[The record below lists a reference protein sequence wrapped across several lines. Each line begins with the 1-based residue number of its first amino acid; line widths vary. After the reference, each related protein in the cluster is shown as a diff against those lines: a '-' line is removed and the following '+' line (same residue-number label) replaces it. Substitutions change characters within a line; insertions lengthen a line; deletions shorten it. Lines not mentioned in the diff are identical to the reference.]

1 MRKTLFLLL
10 AAMGLL
16 IVSPAFAQ
24 KNEKPFVIPELR
36 EWKGGNGAFAIGDAT
51 RIVYPK
57 NNPQLEQQ
65 IHAEFVLRE
74 SMGKARTE

>member
-10 AAMGLL
+10 AAMGL
-16 IVSPAFAQ
+16 IIASPAFAAAQ

-36 EWKGGNGAFAIGDAT
+36 EWKGGNGVFTIGDAT

-57 NNPQLEQQ
+57 NNPQLEQVAKQ
-65 IHAEFVLRE
+65 FA
-74 SMGKARTE
+74 ADY